1 MRSAEDDMQIVIRG
15 CIKNDRKAQELL
27 YKRFYHAM
35 MTLCVRYT
43 KSSEDAME
51 VMNDGFLKVFRN
63 IGNYQPEK
71 ASVYTWIRT
80 IIIHTAID
88 FLRKQQAYPE
98 TSGFADG
105 IEEPSIDNEA
115 LRRFSGEE
123 VLGMIRQLPAA
134 TGLVFNLH
142 AVDGFTHR
150 EIGTLL
156 GISEGTS
163 RWHLSEARKQL
174 KIQIDLMNSNP

>member
-1 MRSAEDDMQIVIRG
+1 VIKG
-15 CIKNDRKAQELL
+15 CIKNDRKAQEQL

-35 MTLCVRYT
+35 MALCVRYA
-43 KSSEDAME
+43 KNSEDALEML
-51 VMNDGFLKVFRN
+51 NDGFLKVFRN
-63 IGNYQPEK
+63 IGSYQPEK
-71 ASVYTWIRT
+71 ASFYTWIRT

-88 FLRKQQAYPE
+88 FLRKQQGHPE
-98 TSGFADG
+98 TREPGDG

-115 LRRFSGEE
+115 LTRLSGEE
-123 VLGMIRQLPAA
+123 MLKMIRQLPAA
-134 TGLVFNLH
+134 TGTVFNLY

-174 KIQIDLMNSNP
+174 KTIIYLMKSNP

>member
-1 MRSAEDDMQIVIRG
+1 LPSAEDDIQIVIRG
-15 CIKNDRKAQELL
+15 CIKNDRRAQEQL

-35 MTLCVRYT
+35 MALCVRYT
-43 KSSEDAME
+43 RNSQDAIE

-63 IGNYQPEK
+63 IGNYRPEK
-71 ASVYTWIRT
+71 ASFYTWIRT

-98 TSGFADG
+98 TGELIDG
-105 IEEPSIDNEA
+105 AEEPSIDNEA
-115 LRRFSGEE
+115 LNKFSGEE
-123 VLGMIRQLPAA
+123 MLKMIRQLPTA
-134 TGLVFNLH
+134 TGTVFNLY

-174 KIQIDLMNSNP
+174 KSILYLMKSNP

>member
-1 MRSAEDDMQIVIRG
+1 MASAEDDIQIVIRG
-15 CIKNDRKAQELL
+15 CIKNDRKAQEQL

-35 MTLCVRYT
+35 MVLCVRYT
-43 KSSEDAME
+43 KDSQDAIE
-51 VMNDGFLKVFRN
+51 VLNDGFLKVFRN

-71 ASVYTWIRT
+71 ASFYTWVRT
-80 IIIHTAID
+80 IVIHTAID

-98 TSGFADG
+98 TGG
-105 IEEPSIDNEA
+105 ISEGVDEPSIDNEA
-115 LRRFSGEE
+115 LGKLSGEE
-123 VLGMIRQLPAA
+123 VLKMIRQLPAA
-134 TGLVFNLH
+134 TGLVFNLY
-142 AVDGFTHR
+142 AVDGFNHR

-174 KIQIDLMNSNP
+174 KTLIYLMKRNP

>member
-1 MRSAEDDMQIVIRG
+1 LPSAEDDIQIVIKG
-15 CIKNDRKAQELL
+15 CIKNDRKAQEQL
-27 YKRFYHAM
+27 YKRFYQAM
-35 MTLCVRYT
+35 MALCVRYT
-43 KSSEDAME
+43 KDSEDAIE

-98 TSGFADG
+98 TSGFNDG
-105 IEEPSIDNEA
+105 VDEPSIDNEA
-115 LRRFSGEE
+115 LQKFSGEE
-123 VLGMIRQLPAA
+123 MLRMIRQLPAA
-134 TGLVFNLH
+134 TGLVFNLY

-156 GISEGTS
+156 SISEGTS

-174 KIQIDLMNSNP
+174 KIFIDLMKRNP